1 MKITNQIIEKHGL
14 KLDELKNLDYFERAE
29 LIRIWLDKQSFS
41 TPNESQMKE
50 IEKSFFQSRQESNP
64 VIKFQREDAQKL
76 GVILTKINNY
86 LIAEEINE

>member
-1 MKITNQIIEKHGL
+1 M
-14 KLDELKNLDYFERAE
+14 
-29 LIRIWLDKQSFS
+29 
-41 TPNESQMKE
+41 SQMKE

-76 GVILTKINNY
+76 GVILTKTNNY